1 MKRKYFI
8 IDDDILQNQIHSLL
22 LKKVDPN
29 AEIRSFQTCKTAIAE
44 IKQGVNPEIIFL
56 DLNIPGEGVA
66 DFLDYHLLASLSGDI
81 YLISSAAYMDNPEIM
96 TRYPAIKGF
105 ISKPLLDYKI
115 KSILGDAA

>member
-8 IDDDILQNQIHSLL
+8 IDDDILQNEIHSLL

-44 IKQGVNPEIIFL
+44 IERGVNPDIIFL

-66 DFLDYHLLASLSGDI
+66 DFLDYHLLANLSIDI
-81 YLISSAAYMDNPEIM
+81 YLISSAAYPDNPEIM
-96 TRYPAIKGF
+96 TRYQAIKGF